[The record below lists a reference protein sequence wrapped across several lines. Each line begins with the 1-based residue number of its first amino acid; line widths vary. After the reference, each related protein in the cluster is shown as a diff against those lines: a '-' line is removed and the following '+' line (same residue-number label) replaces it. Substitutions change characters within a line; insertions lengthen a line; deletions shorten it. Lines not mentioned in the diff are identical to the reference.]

1 MLSTALRHTLLT
13 AALRAVPPAARRPAV
28 RCCGSAPP
36 ASGVPAA
43 LGEIRQ
49 RLAEAADGSSSSS
62 TPRLVAVSKTKPAEL
77 LLEAYDA
84 GQRDFGENY
93 VQELVEKAPQLAERA
108 PDIAWR
114 FIGKLQ
120 SNKAK
125 PLLQGVPGLV
135 AVETVTSSKLAD
147 KLQTAAAAA
156 KPPRAKPLD
165 VFLQIDTSPW
175 EGTKN
180 GLTPDEALTLASHIV
195 AGCPALRL
203 AGLMTIGAPG
213 DSSCFDT
220 LRACRESLAE
230 KLSVPAESL
239 ELSMGMSGDFEEA
252 IRAGSTSVRVGSSIF
267 GARDYPAKA

>member
-1 MLSTALRHTLLT
+1 MLS
-13 AALRAVPPAARRPAV
+13 AALRNTLVVHMLRAAPPTARRPAV

-36 ASGVPAA
+36 AAGVPAA

-49 RLAEAADGSSSSS
+49 RLAEAAEGSSNSSA
-62 TPRLVAVSKTKPAEL
+62 PRLVAVSKTKPNEL
-77 LLEAYDA
+77 ILEAYDA

-93 VQELVEKAPQLAERA
+93 VQELVGKAPQLAERA

-147 KLQTAAAAA
+147 KLQTAAAAVR
-156 KPPRAKPLD
+156 PPRPKPLD

-180 GLTPDEALTLASHIV
+180 GLAPDEATAVASHIV

-220 LRACRESLAE
+220 LRACRKSLAE
-230 KLSVPAESL
+230 TLGVPVESL
-239 ELSMGMSGDFEEA
+239 EMSMGMSGDFEEA
-252 IRAGSTSVRVGSSIF
+252 VRAGSTSVRVGSAIF
-267 GARDYPAKA
+267 GARAYPNKA